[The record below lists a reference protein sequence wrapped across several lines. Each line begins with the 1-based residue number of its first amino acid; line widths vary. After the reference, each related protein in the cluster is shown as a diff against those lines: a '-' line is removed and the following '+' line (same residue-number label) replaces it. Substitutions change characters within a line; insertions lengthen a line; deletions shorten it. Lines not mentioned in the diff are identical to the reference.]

1 MCGIAGICRQAGISQ
16 ADIDQVKQ
24 MNTLQKHRG
33 PDAEGLFSDFCVVLG
48 HRRLAIIDLSI
59 DGKQPFASD
68 DGRYQLVFNGE
79 IYNYLELREELS
91 HHGWTF
97 RTKTDTEVLL
107 KAYQHYGEEC
117 LHQFNGMFAFAI
129 YDTQQQRL
137 FLARDRVGV
146 KPLYYAVI
154 DSALYFSSEIKS
166 LCSISAVSRS
176 VNYQALFDYLV
187 FNRTDIYDE
196 TFFRDIKRIPKGC
209 HALFDQDGLR
219 IRQWWNPEKFLKSET
234 EEPDSEKICRDIEE
248 LFLSS
253 VQLRMRS
260 DVPVGSC
267 LSGGLDSSIMIG
279 ALFQHFDLGSNYA
292 TFTASFPGHPID
304 ETGYIDSLN
313 RQYKFQ
319 NIRTFPDADKA
330 YDSLK
335 DFIYANDE
343 PTTNSSFFSQYEVMR
358 LAKENG
364 VTVLLDGQGGDE
376 SFAGYQYF
384 QGFNLYGLLKQK
396 KGIRLTSELAR
407 SMLRKQH
414 VSVYQTILFQLLPDL
429 LRKKALLRMLP
440 YIEQEFFH
448 EYINH
453 SRIYK
458 EFFNVS
464 GLNQSLVRHFQY
476 KLEHLLRMEDRN
488 SMAFSLEARVP
499 YLDYR
504 LVEYILGLPEN
515 LKIQN
520 GETKYLQKKALGKY
534 TIPEI
539 LQRTDKIGFGTPGDE
554 WMLTDKWR
562 QLTKKNYSDLSETFP
577 NIFKQNAPLP
587 KKGFDR
593 WKINQLCTWKNIF
606 QVNS

>member
-16 ADIDQVKQ
+16 ADINQVKQ

-33 PDAEGLFSDFCVVLG
+33 PDAEGLFSDSCVVLG

-91 HHGWTF
+91 RHGWTF

-343 PTTNSSFFSQYEVMR
+343 PTTNSSFFPVR
-358 LAKENG
+358 GDAA
-364 VTVLLDGQGGDE
+364 GQ
-376 SFAGYQYF
+376 
-384 QGFNLYGLLKQK
+384 
-396 KGIRLTSELAR
+396 
-407 SMLRKQH
+407 RKRCDCF
-414 VSVYQTILFQLLPDL
+414 V
-429 LRKKALLRMLP
+429 RW
-440 YIEQEFFH
+440 
-448 EYINH
+448 
-453 SRIYK
+453 SR
-458 EFFNVS
+458 
-464 GLNQSLVRHFQY
+464 R
-476 KLEHLLRMEDRN
+476 
-488 SMAFSLEARVP
+488 
-499 YLDYR
+499 
-504 LVEYILGLPEN
+504 
-515 LKIQN
+515 
-520 GETKYLQKKALGKY
+520 
-534 TIPEI
+534 
-539 LQRTDKIGFGTPGDE
+539 
-554 WMLTDKWR
+554 
-562 QLTKKNYSDLSETFP
+562 
-577 NIFKQNAPLP
+577 
-587 KKGFDR
+587 
-593 WKINQLCTWKNIF
+593 
-606 QVNS
+606 